1 MLYSYWQLLR
11 LDKPIGIWLLFFPAG
26 WAVGLAATHDVGYL
40 QALMLFGAFVMR
52 SAGCIINDLVDRDLD
67 KQVARTRNRP
77 IASGRI
83 SVNAA
88 YVVLALLLVVAL
100 VIALNL
106 PLSVLLLSLLA
117 LPMIAA
123 YPWMKRIT
131 WWPQVFLGLT
141 FNLSALCGWLATGT
155 PLSAAPFAL
164 YAASI
169 FWTIGYDTIYAIQ
182 DVIDDE
188 AVGIKSTAIKVGK
201 WLIPFVSICYFLMIG
216 LLALAGK
223 YAGAGAFYFVGVGA
237 VAMHAIWQMRHV
249 SYNIAMAGKL
259 FRSNQWLG
267 LTLLIFILLDR
278 IIHIH

>member
-26 WAVGLAATHDVGYL
+26 WAVGMAATHDALYL
-40 QALMLFGAFVMR
+40 QSLMLFGAFVMR

-67 KQVARTRNRP
+67 KQVARTRHRP
-77 IASGRI
+77 LASGRI

-88 YVVLALLLVVAL
+88 YGVLAALLMVAL
-100 VIALNL
+100 VIALSL
-106 PLSVLLLSLLA
+106 PISVFLLSLMA
-117 LPMIAA
+117 LPMVAA

-155 PLSAAPFAL
+155 PLSAAPLAL
-164 YAASI
+164 YAAAI

-201 WLIPFVSICYFLMIG
+201 WLIPFVALCYFLMIAF
-216 LLALAGK
+216 LALAGK
-223 YAGAGAFYFVGVGA
+223 FAGAGAFYFMGVGA
-237 VAMHAIWQMRHV
+237 VAMHAIWQIRHV
-249 SYNIAMAGKL
+249 SYHIVMAGRL

-267 LTLLIFILLDR
+267 LILLAFILLDR
-278 IIHIH
+278 LIHFH